1 MYDLVVIG
9 GGAGGLHVAK
19 AAARVGARVAL
30 IDKDRP
36 GAAGSF
42 AACVP
47 SKGLAQ
53 AAKLAGQF
61 RGAARF
67 GLRAGTLDVDFA
79 ALMAH
84 VRAIAEDLASRD
96 SAAALEKLGIDLFE
110 GSAAFE
116 AYDTLTVSGSR
127 SLSAH
132 RFVIATG
139 SRPAVPEL
147 PGLAEAGYLDEQSLL
162 SLASRPA
169 HLIILGSETVA
180 IEFAQAFARL
190 GSKVTVLSPSPV
202 ILSSYETQVSDFVQ
216 RSLSRDGVSFELG
229 VDVTK
234 VEARGGETSYQPE
247 APAKDPT
254 VTGSGGGTS
263 YQPEAPARDLSVT
276 ARGGEIVCKFTQ
288 RSTGLAGEA
297 SGSHLLLAAERLAN
311 VEDLKLEVVGVHGDA
326 RHGIEVDEC
335 LQTHSARIYAIGDV
349 LLRHPYANAAERE
362 AEVAFQNAVLRLKK
376 KIDYSILP
384 RAAFVDP
391 EVASVGVTEEK
402 ARGEELPHRVYR
414 VDFSAVDRARID
426 GRGDGFAKVVVTPGG
441 KVLGATVVGEDACMI
456 LQEFVLA
463 IEKGLSLRDLAAATP
478 IYPTYAA
485 VARQLAEQH
494 LATRRESGFLG
505 KALRL
510 FYGFA
515 PRVATDNGAAAQP
528 PEAPTPADVHAH

>member
-30 IDKDRP
+30 VDKDRP
-36 GAAGSF
+36 GAAGSS
-42 AACVP
+42 AVCVP

-79 ALMAH
+79 ALMGH
-84 VRAIAEDLASRD
+84 VRAVAEDLASRD

-110 GSAAFE
+110 GSATFE
-116 AYDTLTVSGSR
+116 AYDTLTVGGSR

-162 SLASRPA
+162 SLADPPA

-180 IEFAQAFARL
+180 VEFAQAFARL
-190 GSKVTVLSPSPV
+190 GSKVTVLSPSPA
-202 ILSSYETQVSDFVQ
+202 ILSSYESQISDFVQ
-216 RSLSRDGVSFELG
+216 RSLTIDGVSFELG

-234 VEARGGETSYQPE
+234 VEVRGGASSFQPE
-247 APAKDPT
+247 APAHDPPAT
-254 VTGSGGGTS
+254 AAGG
-263 YQPEAPARDLSVT
+263 A
-276 ARGGEIVCKFTQ
+276 IVCKFTQ

-297 SGSHLLLAAERLAN
+297 SGSHLLVATGRLAN
-311 VEDLKLEVVGVHGDA
+311 VEELNLQLVGVHGDA

-335 LQTHSARIYAIGDV
+335 LQTHSTRIFALGDV
-349 LLRHPYANAAERE
+349 LLRHPFANAAERE
-362 AEVAFQNAVLRLKK
+362 GDVVFQNAVLRLKK
-376 KIDYSILP
+376 KIDYSRLP
-384 RAAFVDP
+384 VAAFVDP
-391 EVASVGVTEEK
+391 EVASVGVTEDR
-402 ARGEELPHRVYR
+402 ARVEQMPAKVYR
-414 VDFSAVDRARID
+414 VEFSEVDRARID
-426 GRGDGFAKVVVTPGG
+426 GRPDGFAKVVVTPTG
-441 KVLGATVVGEDACMI
+441 KILGATVAGEDACMI

-478 IYPTYAA
+478 IYPTYGA

-494 LATRRESGFLG
+494 LATRLDTGFWA

-515 PRVATDNGAAAQP
+515 PRADAGNGATEHSEPPAQP
-528 PEAPTPADVHAH
+528 AGLHAHAHH

>member
-1 MYDLVVIG
+1 
-9 GGAGGLHVAK
+9 
-19 AAARVGARVAL
+19 
-30 IDKDRP
+30 
-36 GAAGSF
+36 
-42 AACVP
+42 
-47 SKGLAQ
+47 
-53 AAKLAGQF
+53 
-61 RGAARF
+61 
-67 GLRAGTLDVDFA
+67 
-79 ALMAH
+79 MAH

-96 SAAALEKLGIDLFE
+96 SAAALEKLGIDVFD
-110 GSAAFE
+110 GAASFE
-116 AYDTLTVSGSR
+116 AYDTVTIGGSR

-162 SLASRPA
+162 SLANRPA

-190 GSKVTVLSPSPV
+190 GSKVTILSPSPA
-202 ILSSYETQVSDFVQ
+202 ILSSFETQASDFVQ
-216 RSLSRDGVSFELG
+216 RSLTLDGVSFELG

-234 VEARGGETSYQPE
+234 VE
-247 APAKDPT
+247 
-254 VTGSGGGTS
+254 
-263 YQPEAPARDLSVT
+263 

-311 VEDLKLEVVGVHGDA
+311 VESLKLEVVGVHGDA

-376 KIDYSILP
+376 KIDYSTLP

-391 EVASVGVTEEK
+391 ELASVGVTEEK
-402 ARGEELPHRVYR
+402 ARGEEVPHRAYR

-426 GRGDGFAKVVVTPGG
+426 GRPDGFAKVVVTPAG

-463 IEKGLSLRDLAAATP
+463 IEKGLALRDLAAATP

-494 LATRRESGFLG
+494 LATGRESGLLG

-515 PRVATDNGAAAQP
+515 PRVATDDGAAAERS
-528 PEAPTPADVHAH
+528 EAPAPADVHAH